1 MLAFFTDWYTQ
12 KIPCNVVKLM
22 APMPSFPLE
31 LENLSK
37 IRKKGCTD
45 EGLSI
50 CS

>member
-12 KIPCNVVKLM
+12 KKLCNVVKLM

-37 IRKKGCTD
+37 IGKKGGTV

-50 CS
+50 CI